1 MSNELINTSRPSFL
15 TETNEDHLGAMR
27 QFLRPSFIKIVQSQT
42 GEPFKPKFRD
52 GDVIVSSAGSLIKIA
67 DGETPME
74 FTPVFFSVSF
84 ICLNPI
90 QTKAMLPAL
99 REWTTDENSELA
111 KKCRAFVKE
120 KCPEKP
126 EFFLKYN
133 QVLNFLVIVHGFEEL
148 NSIPLVLSFR
158 GGEFKSGQTLIDLI
172 SARRAPPYASRFRA
186 TTSMH
191 KNNQGFAWYGPDFQN
206 ASDPWVDETSFTKY
220 KKLNA
225 DLSEIA
231 AARRLDTT
239 EQFKTGDDSDASN
252 ETAF

>member
-1 MSNELINTSRPSFL
+1 MSNELINANRPSFL
-15 TETNEDHLGAMR
+15 AETNEDHLGAMR

-133 QVLNFLVIVHGFEEL
+133 QVLNFLVTVHGFEEL

-172 SARRAPPYASRFRA
+172 SARRAPPYAS
-186 TTSMH
+186 
-191 KNNQGFAWYGPDFQN
+191 
-206 ASDPWVDETSFTKY
+206 DPWVDEASFNKY